1 MAPAPNPG
9 PSEEAA
15 GVPLDHSF
23 AKQNNVL
30 LRCKG
35 VLHACKNGVMAAI
48 AEPATNRS
56 HGERPRGAGFYAL
69 AGLIV
74 AAHLAALTVLYATEY
89 GPFAITLSVLA
100 WIFTNCFLLA
110 VLQRPA
116 VSAALSLALTLL
128 LIALSQFK
136 FGILQ
141 LSLTFL
147 DFLIID
153 RDTFSFLLS
162 VFPRLQTQ
170 MIVAGLVAAPLLWAL
185 WRFDPFRMRR
195 RAALGGVAASASLIA
210 AMAVVWPEQAWE
222 PFQGVNH
229 VSNLARSGVVAMSR
243 LASTGWIEADP
254 PVESPLRFARGAYA
268 AGLPAAPHDA
278 ACDAPAKRPHI
289 IMLLDESSFDVTS
302 APDVKVPAGYTDFF
316 RSSDGKRRTMIAES
330 TGGPTWYTEF
340 NVLTGLSA
348 RSFGDLKFYVTRIAA
363 GRVTR
368 GLPQALQRCGYK
380 TVSLY
385 PTYGDF
391 LSARSFQKGAG
402 VEEFIDMA
410 AMGVNED
417 MQPDSFYYDQAVKAF
432 AREQASQSPVFMFVY
447 LTANHFP
454 WTDVYR
460 PDLTPQGWTPPGNT
474 AEIDEYIRRQT
485 MTANDYRD
493 FIARLKRD
501 YPDESFLVLRFGDHQ
516 PAISQKM
523 LEPGIDQK
531 QLAKRLMA
539 SDPRY
544 YSTYYAIDGIN
555 YSPANLSS
563 ALETLDAAYIPL
575 VLQEAAGL
583 PLDPT
588 FAEQKNIMLRCKGAF
603 YGCKKG
609 AEARRFN
616 RMLIDAGLIKG
627 L

>member
-1 MAPAPNPG
+1 MSDIAGPG
-9 PSEEAA
+9 MSESIRAEA
-15 GVPLDHSF
+15 
-23 AKQNNVL
+23 
-30 LRCKG
+30 
-35 VLHACKNGVMAAI
+35 
-48 AEPATNRS
+48 
-56 HGERPRGAGFYAL
+56 RGIRFFAL
-69 AGLIV
+69 AGLV
-74 AAHLAALTVLYATEY
+74 VSVHLAGLALLLSTEY
-89 GPFAITLSVLA
+89 GPFAITLSILA
-100 WIFTNCFLLA
+100 WIFVNCFLLVA
-110 VLQRPA
+110 LRRP
-116 VSAALSLALTLL
+116 VVCAALALG
-128 LIALSQFK
+128 LIAILIELSRFK

-162 VFPRLQTQ
+162 VFPRLQMQ
-170 MIVAGLVAAPLLWAL
+170 LMIAGLIAVPLLVAL
-185 WRFDPFRMRR
+185 WRFDPFRVRR
-195 RAALGGVAASASLIA
+195 SFSLTGLAGATALISL
-210 AMAVVWPEQAWE
+210 MAVVSPEQPWE

-229 VSNLARSGVVAMSR
+229 VSNLARSGVVAVSR

-254 PVESPLRFARGAYA
+254 PADRPLRLASEAHARPSLLQTAT
-268 AGLPAAPHDA
+268 
-278 ACDAPAKRPHI
+278 ACDGTARRPHI
-289 IMLLDESSFDVTS
+289 ILLLDESSFDVRA
-302 APDVKVPAGYTDFF
+302 APGVKVPAGYADFF
-316 RSSDGKRRTMIAES
+316 KSIDGKQRTMIAES

-391 LSARSFQKGAG
+391 LSARAFQKGTG
-402 VEEFIDMA
+402 VERFIDMA
-410 AMGVNED
+410 EMGVNED
-417 MQPDSFYYDQAVKAF
+417 MQPDSFYYDQALKAF

-460 PDLTPQGWTPPGNT
+460 PDLTPAGWTPPGNT
-474 AEIDEYIRRQT
+474 AEVDEYIRRQT
-485 MTANDYRD
+485 LTASDYRE
-493 FIARLKRD
+493 FTERLKRD

-516 PAISQKM
+516 PAISQKL
-523 LEPGIDQK
+523 LEPGIEQTR
-531 QLAKRLMA
+531 LAKRLMTT
-539 SDPRY
+539 DPRY
-544 YSTYYAIDGIN
+544 YATYYAIDGIN

-588 FAEQKNIMLRCKGAF
+588 FAEQKSIMLRCKGAF
-603 YGCKKG
+603 YACRKG

-616 RMLIDAGLIKG
+616 RLLIDAGMING

>member
-1 MAPAPNPG
+1 MSAVAESG
-9 PSEEAA
+9 VSE
-15 GVPLDHSF
+15 ST
-23 AKQNNVL
+23 
-30 LRCKG
+30 R
-35 VLHACKNGVMAAI
+35 
-48 AEPATNRS
+48 AES
-56 HGERPRGAGFYAL
+56 RGARFFAL

-74 AAHLAALTVLYATEY
+74 AVHLAALAVLLTTEY

-100 WIFTNCFLLA
+100 WVFVNCFLLV

-116 VSAALSLALTLL
+116 VCAALALAFIVI
-128 LIALSQFK
+128 LIALSHFK

-141 LSLTFL
+141 LTLTFL

-162 VFPRLQTQ
+162 VFPRLQLQ
-170 MIVAGLVAAPLLWAL
+170 LVLAGLVAVPLLWL
-185 WRFDPFRMRR
+185 VWRFDPFRVRR
-195 RAALGGVAASASLIA
+195 RFALTGVAATAALIS
-210 AMAVVWPEQAWE
+210 AMAVASPELAWE

-229 VSNLARSGVVAMSR
+229 ISSLARSGVVAVSR

-254 PVESPLRFARGAYA
+254 PANGPLSLARDARA
-268 AGLPAAPHDA
+268 AGHPVLPPAT
-278 ACDAPAKRPHI
+278 ACDAAAKRPHI

-302 APDVKVPAGYTDFF
+302 APGIKVPAGYTDYFK
-316 RSSDGKRRTMIAES
+316 SSDGKQRTMIAES

-348 RSFGDLKFYVTRIAA
+348 RSFGDLKFYITRIAA

-368 GLPQALQRCGYK
+368 GMPQALQRCGYK

-391 LSARSFQKGAG
+391 LSARAFQKGTG
-402 VEEFIDMA
+402 VGEFIDMA
-410 AMGVNED
+410 GMGVTED
-417 MQPDSFYYDQAVKAF
+417 MQPDKFYFDQALKVF
-432 AREQASQSPVFMFVY
+432 AREQPQQSPVFMFVY

-454 WTDVYR
+454 WWNVYR
-460 PDLTPQGWTPPGNT
+460 PDLTPANWTPPGNT
-474 AEIDEYIRRQT
+474 AEVDEYIRRQA
-485 MTANDYRD
+485 MTAHDYRK
-493 FIARLKRD
+493 FTERLKRD

-516 PAISQKM
+516 PAISQKL
-523 LEPGIDQK
+523 LEPGIDQAR
-531 QLAKRLMA
+531 LAKHLMA
-539 SDPRY
+539 ADPRY

-555 YSPANLSS
+555 YQPRNLSS

-583 PLDPT
+583 PLDPSFT
-588 FAEQKNIMLRCKGAF
+588 EQKSIMLRCKGTF
-603 YGCKKG
+603 YACKKG

-616 RMLIDAGLIKG
+616 RLLIDAGMIKG

>member
-1 MAPAPNPG
+1 MTAVAG
-9 PSEEAA
+9 PEMSE
-15 GVPLDHSF
+15 S
-23 AKQNNVL
+23 
-30 LRCKG
+30 LR
-35 VLHACKNGVMAAI
+35 
-48 AEPATNRS
+48 AES
-56 HGERPRGAGFYAL
+56 RGIRFFAL

-74 AAHLAALTVLYATEY
+74 AVHLAALAVLLTTEY

-100 WIFTNCFLLA
+100 WVFVNCFLLV

-116 VSAALSLALTLL
+116 ICAALALAFIAI
-128 LIALSQFK
+128 LIALSHFK

-141 LSLTFL
+141 LTLTFL

-162 VFPRLQTQ
+162 VFPRLQMQ
-170 MIVAGLVAAPLLWAL
+170 LIAAGLVAAPLLWL
-185 WRFDPFRMRR
+185 IWRFDPFRVRR
-195 RAALGGVAASASLIA
+195 RFALTGVAATAALIA
-210 AMAVVWPEQAWE
+210 AMAVASPEQAWE

-229 VSNLARSGVVAMSR
+229 ISNLARSGVVAVSR

-254 PVESPLRFARGAYA
+254 PADRPLLTREARA
-268 AGLPAAPHDA
+268 AGRTTLPPAE
-278 ACDAPAKRPHI
+278 ACDATAKRPHI

-302 APDVKVPAGYTDFF
+302 APGIKVPAGYADYFK
-316 RSSDGKRRTMIAES
+316 SSDGKQRTMIAES

-368 GLPQALQRCGYK
+368 GLPRALQRCGYK

-391 LSARSFQKGAG
+391 LSARAFQKGTG
-402 VEEFIDMA
+402 VGEFIDMA
-410 AMGVNED
+410 GMGVNED
-417 MQPDSFYYDQAVKAF
+417 MQPDTFYYDQALKVF
-432 AREQASQSPVFMFVY
+432 AREQPQRSPVFMFVY

-454 WTDVYR
+454 WWSVYR
-460 PDLTPQGWTPPGNT
+460 PDLTPAGWKPPGNT
-474 AEIDEYIRRQT
+474 DEVDEYIRRQA
-485 MTANDYRD
+485 MTANDYRE
-493 FIARLKRD
+493 FTERLKRD

-516 PAISQKM
+516 PAISQKL
-523 LEPGIDQK
+523 LEPGIDRGL
-531 QLAKRLMA
+531 LAKRLMA
-539 SDPRY
+539 ADPRY
-544 YSTYYAIDGIN
+544 FSTYYAIDGIN
-555 YSPANLSS
+555 YSPYNLSS

-583 PLDPT
+583 PLDPS
-588 FAEQKNIMLRCKGAF
+588 FAEQKSIMLRCKGTF
-603 YGCKKG
+603 YACRKG

-616 RMLIDAGLIKG
+616 RLLIDAGMIKG

>member
-1 MAPAPNPG
+1 M
-9 PSEEAA
+9 S
-15 GVPLDHSF
+15 
-23 AKQNNVL
+23 
-30 LRCKG
+30 
-35 VLHACKNGVMAAI
+35 AI
-48 AEPATNRS
+48 AEPGTKQGTVARS
-56 HGERPRGAGFYAL
+56 RGAGFFVL
-69 AGLIV
+69 AGLI
-74 AAHLAALTVLYATEY
+74 AAVHLAALAVLVATEY

-100 WIFTNCFLLA
+100 WIFLNCFLLA
-110 VLQRPA
+110 ALRRPA
-116 VSAALSLALTLL
+116 VCATLALAVIAILITL
-128 LIALSQFK
+128 SHFK

-141 LSLTFL
+141 LTLTFL

-153 RDTFSFLLS
+153 RDTVSFLLS
-162 VFPRLQTQ
+162 VFPRLQMQ
-170 MIVAGLVAAPLLWAL
+170 LIAAALVAAPVLWAL
-185 WRFDPFRMRR
+185 WRFDPFRVRSR
-195 RAALGGVAASASLIA
+195 LALTGVAASAALIA
-210 AMAVVWPEQAWE
+210 AMAVAWPEQAWE

-229 VSNLARSGVVAMSR
+229 ISNLARSGVVAISR

-254 PVESPLRFARGAYA
+254 PAENPLHLA
-268 AGLPAAPHDA
+268 AAHAALPSMQAAA
-278 ACDAPAKRPHI
+278 ATCDTSAKRPHI

-302 APDVKVPAGYTDFF
+302 APGIKVPAGYTDYFK
-316 RSSDGKRRTMIAES
+316 SSDGKRRTMIAES

-391 LSARSFQKGAG
+391 LSARTFQKGTG
-402 VEEFIDMA
+402 VQEFIDMA

-417 MQPDSFYYDQAVKAF
+417 MQPDSFYYDQALKAF
-432 AREQASQSPVFMFVY
+432 AREQSAPSPVFMFVY

-460 PDLTPQGWTPPGNT
+460 PDLTPKDWTPPGNT
-474 AEIDEYIRRQT
+474 GEVDEYIRRQT
-485 MTANDYRD
+485 MTAADYRD
-493 FIARLKRD
+493 FTARLQRD

-531 QLAKRLMA
+531 VLAKRLMA

-544 YSTYYAIDGIN
+544 YSTYYAVDGIN
-555 YSPANLSS
+555 YTPANLSS
-563 ALETLDAAYIPL
+563 ALETLDAAYLPI

-583 PLDPT
+583 PLDST
-588 FAEQKNIMLRCKGAF
+588 FSEQKNIMHRCNGAF
-603 YGCKKG
+603 YGCRKG

-616 RMLIDAGLIKG
+616 RLLIDAGMIKG

>member
-1 MAPAPNPG
+1 M
-9 PSEEAA
+9 SDVA
-15 GVPLDHSF
+15 GHGFGKSLR
-23 AKQNNVL
+23 AK
-30 LRCKG
+30 
-35 VLHACKNGVMAAI
+35 
-48 AEPATNRS
+48 S
-56 HGERPRGAGFYAL
+56 RGARFVVL

-74 AAHLAALTVLYATEY
+74 LVHLSALAVLFSTEY

-100 WIFTNCFLLA
+100 WVLLNCFLLA
-110 VLQRPA
+110 VLQRPG
-116 VSAALSLALTLL
+116 VCAALALALIAI
-128 LIALSQFK
+128 LIALSHFK

-141 LSLTFL
+141 LTLTFL

-162 VFPRLQTQ
+162 VFPRLQMQ
-170 MIVAGLVAAPLLWAL
+170 LIVAGLIAAPLLWL
-185 WRFDPFRMRR
+185 VWRFDPFRVRR
-195 RAALGGVAASASLIA
+195 RLALAGVAASAALIA
-210 AMAVVWPEQAWE
+210 AMSVISPEQAWE

-229 VSNLARSGVVAMSR
+229 ISNLARSGVVAVSR

-254 PVESPLRFARGAYA
+254 PANSPLSLARDARA
-268 AGLPAAPHDA
+268 AGLPALPSGE
-278 ACDAPAKRPHI
+278 ACDTAAKRPHI

-302 APDVKVPAGYTDFF
+302 APGIKVPAGYTDYFK
-316 RSSDGKRRTMIAES
+316 SSDGKQRTMIAES
-330 TGGPTWYTEF
+330 TGGPTWYTEY

-391 LSARSFQKGAG
+391 LGARAFQKGIG
-402 VEEFIDMA
+402 VEQFIDMA
-410 AMGVNED
+410 EMGVNED
-417 MQPDSFYYDQAVKAF
+417 MQPDGFYYDQALKAF
-432 AREQASQSPVFMFVY
+432 AREQTSQSPVFMFVY

-460 PDLTPQGWTPPGNT
+460 PDLTPAGWTPPGNA
-474 AEIDEYIRRQT
+474 AEVDEYIRRQA
-485 MTANDYRD
+485 MTSNSYRE
-493 FIARLKRD
+493 FTERLKRE

-516 PAISQKM
+516 PAISQKL
-523 LEPGIDQK
+523 LEPGIEQK
-531 QLAKRLMA
+531 LLAKRLMA
-539 SDPRY
+539 TDPRY

-555 YSPANLSS
+555 YSPVNLSS
-563 ALETLDAAYIPL
+563 ALETLDAAYLPL

-583 PLDPT
+583 PLDAS
-588 FAEQKNIMLRCKGAF
+588 FAEQKSIMLRCKGAF
-603 YGCKKG
+603 YACKKG

-616 RMLIDAGLIKG
+616 RLLIDAGMIKG

>member
-1 MAPAPNPG
+1 M
-9 PSEEAA
+9 SDVA
-15 GVPLDHSF
+15 GTGIGEGR
-23 AKQNNVL
+23 AK
-30 LRCKG
+30 
-35 VLHACKNGVMAAI
+35 
-48 AEPATNRS
+48 S
-56 HGERPRGAGFYAL
+56 RGAGFVVL

-74 AAHLAALTVLYATEY
+74 LVHLAALAVLFSTEY

-100 WIFTNCFLLA
+100 WVLVNCFLLA
-110 VLQRPA
+110 VLQRPG
-116 VSAALSLALTLL
+116 VCAALALALIAI
-128 LIALSQFK
+128 LIALSHFK

-141 LSLTFL
+141 LTLTFL

-162 VFPRLQTQ
+162 VFPRLQMQ
-170 MIVAGLVAAPLLWAL
+170 LIVAGLIAAPLLWL
-185 WRFDPFRMRR
+185 VWRFDPFRVRR
-195 RAALGGVAASASLIA
+195 RLALAGVAASAALIA
-210 AMAVVWPEQAWE
+210 AMSVISPEQAWE

-229 VSNLARSGVVAMSR
+229 ISNLARSGVVAVSR

-254 PVESPLRFARGAYA
+254 PANSPLSLARDARA
-268 AGLPAAPHDA
+268 AGLPALPSGE
-278 ACDAPAKRPHI
+278 ACDTAAKRPHI

-302 APDVKVPAGYTDFF
+302 APGIKVPAGYTDYFK
-316 RSSDGKRRTMIAES
+316 SSDGKQRTMIAES
-330 TGGPTWYTEF
+330 TGGPTWYTEY

-391 LSARSFQKGAG
+391 LGARAFQKGIG
-402 VEEFIDMA
+402 VEQFIDMA
-410 AMGVNED
+410 EMGVNED
-417 MQPDSFYYDQAVKAF
+417 MQPDGFYYDQALKAF
-432 AREQASQSPVFMFVY
+432 AREQTSQSPVFMFVY

-460 PDLTPQGWTPPGNT
+460 PDLTPAGWTPPGNT
-474 AEIDEYIRRQT
+474 AEVDEYIRRQA
-485 MTANDYRD
+485 MTSNSYRE
-493 FIARLKRD
+493 FTERLKRE

-516 PAISQKM
+516 PAISQKL
-523 LEPGIDQK
+523 LEPGIEQK
-531 QLAKRLMA
+531 LLAKRLMA
-539 SDPRY
+539 TDPRY

-563 ALETLDAAYIPL
+563 ALETLDAAYLPL

-583 PLDPT
+583 PLDAS
-588 FAEQKNIMLRCKGAF
+588 FAEQKSIMLRCKGTF
-603 YGCKKG
+603 YACKKG
-609 AEARRFN
+609 TEARRFN
-616 RMLIDAGLIKG
+616 RLLIDAGMIKG

>member
-1 MAPAPNPG
+1 MSQCA
-9 PSEEAA
+9 
-15 GVPLDHSF
+15 V
-23 AKQNNVL
+23 AKSRG
-30 LRCKG
+30 LR
-35 VLHACKNGVMAAI
+35 
-48 AEPATNRS
+48 
-56 HGERPRGAGFYAL
+56 FFAL
-69 AGLIV
+69 AGLVV
-74 AAHLAALTVLYATEY
+74 AVHLAGLAVILASEY
-89 GPFAITLSVLA
+89 GPFAITLAVLA
-100 WIFTNCFLLA
+100 WIFVNCFLLV
-110 VLQRPA
+110 VLQRPG
-116 VSAALSLALTLL
+116 VCAALALGMIVV
-128 LIALSQFK
+128 LIELSRFK

-162 VFPRLQTQ
+162 VFPRLQ
-170 MIVAGLVAAPLLWAL
+170 MHLVIAGLVAVPLLWAL
-185 WRFDPFRMRR
+185 WRFDPFRVRR
-195 RAALGGVAASASLIA
+195 SFALSGLAGGTALISL
-210 AMAVVWPEQAWE
+210 MAVASPEQPWE

-229 VSNLARSGVVAMSR
+229 ISNLARSGVVAVSR

-254 PVESPLRFARGAYA
+254 PADRPLLTREARA
-268 AGLPAAPHDA
+268 AAPSMLPTA
-278 ACDAPAKRPHI
+278 GACDGTAKRPHI
-289 IMLLDESSFDVTS
+289 ILLLDESSFDVSS
-302 APDVKVPAGYTDFF
+302 APNIKVPAGYTDFF
-316 RSSDGKRRTMIAES
+316 KSIDGKQRTMIAES

-368 GLPQALQRCGYK
+368 GLPQALQRCGYR

-391 LSARSFQKGAG
+391 LSARAFQKGTG
-402 VEEFIDMA
+402 IEQFIDMA
-410 AMGVNED
+410 EMGVNED
-417 MQPDSFYYDQAVKAF
+417 MQPDSFYYGQALKAF

-460 PDLTPQGWTPPGNT
+460 PDLTPEGWTPPGNT
-474 AEIDEYIRRQT
+474 AEVDEYIRRQA
-485 MTANDYRD
+485 MTAGDYRE
-493 FIARLKRD
+493 FTERLKRD
-501 YPDESFLVLRFGDHQ
+501 YPEESFLILRFGDHQ
-516 PAISQKM
+516 PAISQKL
-523 LEPGIDQK
+523 LEPGIEQTR
-531 QLAKRLMA
+531 LARRLMT

-588 FAEQKNIMLRCKGAF
+588 FAEQKSIMLRCKGTF
-603 YGCKKG
+603 YSCKKG
-609 AEARRFN
+609 MEARRFN
-616 RMLIDAGLIKG
+616 RMLIDAGMISG

>member
-1 MAPAPNPG
+1 M
-9 PSEEAA
+9 S
-15 GVPLDHSF
+15 DSI
-23 AKQNNVL
+23 
-30 LRCKG
+30 R
-35 VLHACKNGVMAAI
+35 
-48 AEPATNRS
+48 AESRDAR
-56 HGERPRGAGFYAL
+56 FFAL

-74 AAHLAALTVLYATEY
+74 AVHLAGLVVFLTTEY
-89 GPFAITLSVLA
+89 GPFAITLSLLA
-100 WIFTNCFLLA
+100 WVFVNCFLLV
-110 VLQRPA
+110 VLQRPGIC
-116 VSAALSLALTLL
+116 AALALALIVI
-128 LIALSQFK
+128 LIALSHFK

-141 LSLTFL
+141 LTLTFL

-162 VFPRLQTQ
+162 VFPKLQMQ
-170 MIVAGLVAAPLLWAL
+170 LMIAGLIAVPLLWAL
-185 WRFDPFRMRR
+185 WRFDPFRVRR
-195 RAALGGVAASASLIA
+195 RLALMGVGASAALIA
-210 AMAVVWPEQAWE
+210 VMSVVSPEQAWE

-229 VSNLARSGVVAMSR
+229 ISNLARSGVVAVSR

-254 PVESPLRFARGAYA
+254 PANGPLSLARDAHA
-268 AGLPAAPHDA
+268 AGLPGLPSGE
-278 ACDAPAKRPHI
+278 ACEATAKRPHI

-302 APDVKVPAGYTDFF
+302 APGIKVPAGYADFF
-316 RSSDGKRRTMIAES
+316 KSIDGKQRTMIAES
-330 TGGPTWYTEF
+330 TGGPTWYTEY

-368 GLPQALQRCGYK
+368 GLPHALQRCGYK

-391 LSARSFQKGAG
+391 LSARAFQKGIG

-410 AMGVNED
+410 EMGVNED
-417 MQPDSFYYDQAVKAF
+417 MQPDQFYYDQALKVF
-432 AREQASQSPVFMFVY
+432 AREQPRQSPVFMFVY

-460 PDLTPQGWTPPGNT
+460 PDLTPAGWTPPGNT
-474 AEIDEYIRRQT
+474 AEVDEYIRRQT
-485 MTANDYRD
+485 MTANDYRE
-493 FIARLKRD
+493 FTERLKRD
-501 YPDESFLVLRFGDHQ
+501 YPEESFLVLRFGDHQ
-516 PAISQKM
+516 PAISQKL
-523 LEPGIDQK
+523 LEPGIDRK
-531 QLAKRLMA
+531 LLAKRLMA
-539 SDPRY
+539 TDPRY

-555 YSPANLSS
+555 YQPRNLSS

-583 PLDPT
+583 PLDPS
-588 FAEQKNIMLRCKGAF
+588 FAEQKSIMFRCKGTF
-603 YGCKKG
+603 YTCKKG

-616 RMLIDAGLIKG
+616 RLLIDAGMIKG